1 MRQLTTHRS
10 TGAACDGDH
19 GAGAGAGDPFL
30 PFADPRARRRG
41 RLRGRGDAAGL
52 LGRHREPGT
61 GSPRVVK
68 RPVPASASAPAMGW
82 RCVGGGAARTCTSR
96 ATSAPAFACDG
107 SRCEQR
113 HPRMPDDGEWQC
125 TDSAGATVCM
135 GGERAAGVA
144 PGPAPDRSDAGWF
157 CGARRGG
164 DPGSRLCVDLSPDF
178 PDGRARG
185 WRCRTLHDGPAR
197 RVCER
202 DAAVHTL
209 AETCDPG
216 HPCVDGSRCAEG
228 WCVPERPAPSCWLQ
242 TDCPGGRC
250 RFGSCIAGGA

>member
-1 MRQLTTHRS
+1 MRPLTTHRS
-10 TGAACDGDH
+10 TRAACGGDPV
-19 GAGAGAGDPFL
+19 GAGAGDPLL
-30 PFADPRARRRG
+30 PFARPSARRRG

-52 LGRHREPGT
+52 LGRRREPARGE
-61 GSPRVVK
+61 
-68 RPVPASASAPAMGW
+68 AS
-82 RCVGGGAARTCTSR
+82 
-96 ATSAPAFACDG
+96 G
-107 SRCEQR
+107 SRV
-113 HPRMPDDGEWQC
+113 G
-125 TDSAGATVCM
+125 AGAGDGLALRRQRRGAHVHQPR
-135 GGERAAGVA
+135 GERARVRVRRQPVRAAAPAHARRRRVAVHGQRGRDRLHGRRARGGRGAGPRPVR
-144 PGPAPDRSDAGWF
+144 PSDAGWF

-164 DPGSRLCVDLSPDF
+164 DPGARVCVDLSPDF

-202 DAAVHTL
+202 DAAAHTL
-209 AETCDPG
+209 AEACDPG

-228 WCVPERPAPSCWLQ
+228 WCVPERPAPGCWLQ

>member
-1 MRQLTTHRS
+1 MTCDRSRRIGARALLAAATTATTALALAIPSCRS
-10 TGAACDGDH
+10 PARAPDGE
-19 GAGAGAGDPFL
+19 GDC
-30 PFADPRARRRG
+30 ADVET
-41 RLRGRGDAAGL
+41 LRVCWDS
-52 LGRHREPGT
+52 T

-68 RPVPASASAPAMGW
+68 RPVPASAPAPAMGW
-82 RCVGGGAARTCTSR
+82 RCVGGGATRTCASR
-96 ATSAPAFACDG
+96 AASAPAFACDG
-107 SRCEQR
+107 DRCEQR
-113 HPRMPDDGEWQC
+113 HPRMPDAGEWQC

-144 PGPAPDRSDAGWF
+144 PAPAPSQPSDAGWF

-164 DPGSRLCVDLSPDF
+164 DPGSRVCVDLSPDF

-185 WRCRTLHDGPAR
+185 WRCRTLYDGPAR

-202 DAAVHTL
+202 DAAAHTL
-209 AETCDPG
+209 AQACDPG

-228 WCVPERPAPSCWLQ
+228 WCVPERPAPGCWLQ

-250 RFGSCIAGGA
+250 RFGSCLAGGA